1 MSELEGEE
9 KYRKG
14 IREVLFAEPT
24 MDGDG
29 GKLFAKWA
37 TIGTWNILLMLA
49 EHIVFRNGGAVT
61 GFLFH
66 LSWDGVVAGMDGD
79 GFSRFWIIPAG
90 GFLCI
95 YGFIAFSGCFVLVA
109 NTFQLVLAKIKA

>member
-14 IREVLFAEPT
+14 IREVLFAEPK
-24 MDGDG
+24 MA
-29 GKLFAKWA
+29 AKWA

-49 EHIVFRNGGAVT
+49 EHIIFRNGGAFT
-61 GFLFH
+61 GFLFY
-66 LSWDGVVAGMDGD
+66 LSWDGTVAGMDGD

-90 GFLCI
+90 GFFCI
-95 YGFIAFSGCFVLVA
+95 YGFIAFLGCVSLVD
-109 NTFQLVLAKIKA
+109 NTFRLVLAKIEA